1 MDPQQIL
8 DFLKDFLSIIWE
20 AFPFIVLGA
29 LVAGILEEYVPQ
41 QFVARIVP
49 KNTFL
54 AVAMG
59 ALLGMIFPM
68 CECGIVPIMRR
79 LLRKGLPLG
88 SCIAYMMA
96 GPIINLVVIFSTYAA
111 FAPHPYGLV
120 WYMTGLRVGLGF
132 IIGVSTGLIVQMQY
146 RKYGDSLLAPSTR
159 PRKDGKD
166 DDDEIAAKKRSFLQ
180 RLGNISETTLHDFK
194 EIMVYLM
201 LGALIA
207 ALVNVRIEKEDMER
221 LSTTYPALTIL
232 AMMGMVIIMC
242 LCSEADAFV
251 AASFSTMHPA
261 AKVAFI
267 VLGPM
272 FDLKLLFMFTRVF
285 RKRLIITIV
294 VSALVQTFVYSMIV
308 YWVWQWAGIPFGI
321 QGGTAPA
328 PANSSVGLP

>member
-1 MDPQQIL
+1 MEQQIL

-29 LVAGILEEYVPQ
+29 LVSGILEEYVPQ
-41 QFVARIVP
+41 QAIARLMP
-49 KNTFL
+49 KNKVL
-54 AVAMG
+54 AVAVG
-59 ALLGMIFPM
+59 SLLGLVFPM

-79 LLRKGLPLG
+79 LLRKGMPLG

-96 GPIINLVVIFSTYAA
+96 GPIINFVVIGSTIAA
-111 FAPHPYGLV
+111 FAPHGLA
-120 WYMTGLRVGLGF
+120 WYMTSLRVGLGF
-132 IIGVSTGLIVQMQY
+132 IIGVTTGLRVEAQY
-146 RKYGDSLLAPSTR
+146 RKYGDSLLNPSTR

-166 DDDEIAAKKRSFLQ
+166 DEDELAAGKKGPFLQ
-180 RLGNISETTLHDFK
+180 RLGNISETALHDFK

-207 ALVNVRIEKEDMER
+207 AFTNICVDRKEMER
-221 LSTTYPALTIL
+221 LSTAFPALTIL
-232 AMMGMVIIMC
+232 AMMGLVIVMC

-251 AASFSTMHPA
+251 AASFTTMHPA

-285 RKRLIITIV
+285 RRRLIILIA
-294 VSALVQTFVYSMIV
+294 VSALVQVFVYSMIV
-308 YWVWQWAGIPFGI
+308 YWVWQGLDIPYI
-321 QGGTAPA
+321 NRNTVVVPEPSLGTP
-328 PANSSVGLP
+328 